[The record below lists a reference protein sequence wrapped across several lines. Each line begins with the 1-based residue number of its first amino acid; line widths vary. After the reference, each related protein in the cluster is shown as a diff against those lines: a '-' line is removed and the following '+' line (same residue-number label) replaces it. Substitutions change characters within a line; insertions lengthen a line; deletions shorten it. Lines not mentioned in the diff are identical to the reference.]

1 MKSKT
6 YLIISLIGTLLFL
19 ACFAGITIYVDP
31 LFHYHSGV
39 DGIQYPLW
47 DERYT
52 NDGISRHFEYDSV
65 ITGTSMTQN
74 FKTSL
79 WDDMFGT
86 NSIKIPYAG
95 ATYYELNTALARCFE
110 RNNNIKLV
118 LRGLDMTGLMADK
131 DSVNYD
137 EYPEYLYDDN
147 IFNDVYYVLN
157 KEIFFTF
164 TEYVFTFNRQGG
176 ISTAFD
182 VYSRWSYNYEY
193 NPYKLIE
200 NYNRWDLAD
209 SENPLTQEDVEMI
222 TGNVEQNVLALVKEN
237 PDTEF
242 YFFIPPYSVLYWDE
256 EIRSG
261 NFERVLAAHQLEI
274 EMLLP
279 YENVHLF
286 SFIDNTD
293 ITCNL
298 YYYIDS
304 LHYNITISDFMMGC
318 MYNNIGLLTLDNYEQ
333 YLKNLRSYYGNYDYD
348 GLFAEYGK

>member
-1 MKSKT
+1 
-6 YLIISLIGTLLFL
+6 
-19 ACFAGITIYVDP
+19 
-31 LFHYHSGV
+31 
-39 DGIQYPLW
+39 
-47 DERYT
+47 
-52 NDGISRHFEYDSV
+52 
-65 ITGTSMTQN
+65 
-74 FKTSL
+74 
-79 WDDMFGT
+79 
-86 NSIKIPYAG
+86 
-95 ATYYELNTALARCFE
+95 
-110 RNNNIKLV
+110 
-118 LRGLDMTGLMADK
+118 MTGLMADK

-209 SENPLTQEDVEMI
+209 SENPLTQEDIEMI